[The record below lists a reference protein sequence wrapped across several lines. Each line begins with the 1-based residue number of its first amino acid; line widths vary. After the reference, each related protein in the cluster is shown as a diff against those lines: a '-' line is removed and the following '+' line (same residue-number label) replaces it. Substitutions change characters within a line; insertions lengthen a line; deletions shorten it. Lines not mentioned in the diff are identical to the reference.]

1 MKLYYTPGACS
12 LSPHIVARELGLA
25 LQLEKVDLSSKTTE
39 GGKNF
44 LEINPKGYVPAL
56 EVEPGQVLTEGTA
69 ILQYLG
75 SLAPDSPIVPKFPS
89 LEYFRAVEWLA
100 FIGTEIHKGFGPL
113 FAGPNPEA
121 KEKLAKR
128 LAFVA
133 QQLKGRPF
141 LLGQQFTLPDAYL
154 FTTLRWADYVQL
166 DLAPLEGLIEY
177 RDRVAAR
184 SQVREALEAEGLL
197 NPVA

>member
-1 MKLYYTPGACS
+1 MKLYFTPGACS

-75 SLAPDSPIVPKFPS
+75 SLAPDSAIVPKFPS

-166 DLAPLEGLIEY
+166 DLTPLEGLIDY

-184 SQVREALEAEGLL
+184 SKVREALEAEGLL

>member
-25 LQLEKVDLSSKTTE
+25 LQLEKVDLASKTTE

-56 EVEPGQVLTEGTA
+56 EIEPGQVLTEGTA

-141 LLGQQFTLPDAYL
+141 LLGEQFTLPDAYL

-166 DLAPLEGLIEY
+166 DLTPLDGLIDY

-184 SQVREALEAEGLL
+184 SKVREALEAEGLL